1 MDFVLMLHSL
11 VRWLVLLAAVWAV
24 IKFAI
29 GWLRG
34 GAFGGLDRGLSL
46 GFSGLL
52 DLQALLG
59 LIVLIGGGLAGAGF
73 PRYRLEHAVL
83 MLAAVVVGHLPSRWK
98 QAAPAIRFRN
108 ALLCVLGALLLV
120 IAGIAVL
127 PGGLS
132 R

>member
-1 MDFVLMLHSL
+1 MDIVLRLHSL
-11 VRWLVLLAAVWAV
+11 VRWLVLLAAVAAV

-34 GAFGGLDRGLSL
+34 GAFGQADRGLSL

-59 LIVLIGGGLAGAGF
+59 LIVLIGGGLGGAGF

-98 QAAPAIRFRN
+98 QAAAAIRFRN
-108 ALLCVLGALLLV
+108 ALLCVFGALLLV

-127 PGGLS
+127 SGGLS

>member
-1 MDFVLMLHSL
+1 MDLVLMLHSL
-11 VRWLVLLAAVWAV
+11 VRWLVLLSAVAAIV
-24 IKFAI
+24 KFAV

-34 GAFGGLDRGLSL
+34 GAFSGLDRGLSL

-98 QAAPAIRFRN
+98 QAPPAIRFRN